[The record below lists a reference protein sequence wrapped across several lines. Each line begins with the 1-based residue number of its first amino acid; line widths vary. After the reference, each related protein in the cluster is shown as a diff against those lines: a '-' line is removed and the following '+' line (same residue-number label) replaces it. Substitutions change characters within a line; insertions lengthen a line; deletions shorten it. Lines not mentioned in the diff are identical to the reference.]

1 MRRSKTRDFVK
12 RNCLALAVPL
22 LICLL
27 AHAADP
33 ILLEPGR
40 RVAGSSQA
48 EWTRA
53 WWQWAASFDR
63 SSSPV
68 ADLTGE
74 LCASGQQGSVWFLAG
89 TYGTG
94 RTVRTCTVPAGKY
107 LFFPLI
113 NYVMFPRPHVMV
125 SCAELVQDAKG
136 YTDRASNLVLRVD
149 GREIDGLDVQRISS
163 QGCFDLGKRQTPP
176 EVIFPVAAD
185 GYYAMLKPL
194 SRGRHSIEFGGV
206 LPSMI
211 QAVSYTIDVK

>member
-1 MRRSKTRDFVK
+1 MN
-12 RNCLALAVPL
+12 RNFFAVLGLL
-22 LICLL
+22 LICLS
-27 AHAADP
+27 AQAADP
-33 ILLEPGR
+33 NLLEPDR

-68 ADLTGE
+68 ADMTGE
-74 LCASGQQGSVWFLAG
+74 FCASGQRGAVWFLAG
-89 TYGTG
+89 TYGTA
-94 RTVRTCTVPAGKY
+94 RTVRACTVPSGKY

-113 NYVMFPRPHVMV
+113 NYLMFPRPHVVV
-125 SCAELVQDAKG
+125 SCTELEQDAKG
-136 YTDRASNLVLRVD
+136 YTDGVSNLVLQVD
-149 GREIDGLDVQRISS
+149 GREIQGLDVQRISS
-163 QGCFDLGKRQTPP
+163 QGCFDLGKRQMPP
-176 EVIFPVAAD
+176 DVIYPVAAD

-194 SRGRHSIEFGGV
+194 ARGRHSIEFGGV